1 MYDHIRDYNLK
12 MCILTVKHEYLTRD
26 EQLDKAREYIE
37 RKRLYTILLIDDV
50 RATQCT
56 MLVWE
61 LYGKFQTLRSNLF
74 KEISINLREEVDNF
88 HRVQPYNERQKD
100 LTKNI

>member
-1 MYDHIRDYNLK
+1 MYDHIHDYNLK
-12 MCILTVKHEYLTRD
+12 MCILTKD

-61 LYGKFQTLRSNLF
+61 LYSKFQTLRSNLF

-88 HRVQPYNERQKD
+88 HSITRDRK
-100 LTKNI
+100 I